1 MAAEAMAEDVY
12 EYGGGEVAE
21 QEAEAEEL
29 KEDGRRRGEEGGA
42 AIEGSLLGRVW
53 GRNRAFGRLT
63 VIVWLHP
70 KFFSQMLFLVPFGI
84 VAKDAGPGG
93 FL

>member
-1 MAAEAMAEDVY
+1 MTTDFTMTGQGQGRVITPTSI
-12 EYGGGEVAE
+12 VA
-21 QEAEAEEL
+21 L

-63 VIVWLHP
+63 VIV
-70 KFFSQMLFLVPFGI
+70 
-84 VAKDAGPGG
+84 
-93 FL
+93 